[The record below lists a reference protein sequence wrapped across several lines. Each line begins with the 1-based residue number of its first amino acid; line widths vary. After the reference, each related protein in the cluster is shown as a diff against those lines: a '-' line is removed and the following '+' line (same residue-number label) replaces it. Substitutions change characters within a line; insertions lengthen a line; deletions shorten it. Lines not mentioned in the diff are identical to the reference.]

1 LADIVSDQDN
11 GPIVVV
17 VVVVVGNRRDVD
29 VIMLTSF
36 LGVKR
41 RKDCRPSTQFSNRS
55 SSVSINSTRLVDV
68 ASRQNRTWNSLSSM
82 AIAIATTTNTSF

>member
-1 LADIVSDQDN
+1 LADIVSDQDY
-11 GPIVVV
+11 GPVV

-68 ASRQNRTWNSLSSM
+68 ASRQDN
-82 AIAIATTTNTSF
+82 IANVVVVAVVHR

>member
-11 GPIVVV
+11 GPIVV

-41 RKDCRPSTQFSNRS
+41 RKDCRPSTQFSNCS

-68 ASRQNRTWNSLSSM
+68 ASRQDNVANVVVVAVVHR
-82 AIAIATTTNTSF
+82 